1 MQELCFLVDN
11 FIMIGSPAG
20 LFTALRGVN
29 PSKGRPL
36 GSPAAGMLYPGC
48 APGGLPVC
56 RRMYNVFHPFDPVAY
71 RLEPLIQKAGCPRP
85 QLVPYHR
92 GGRKLK
98 MNIVDAGE
106 NVAKTMDKV
115 AAAFTFSF
123 RRSKEETSEPV
134 RRPPPRKQAAACGRC
149 TSPLGWLVARCMLRC
164 TCLPV
169 WPVRAFQR
177 RRSSCSRRR
186 RQTATAAAGPT
197 FC

>member
-1 MQELCFLVDN
+1 
-11 FIMIGSPAG
+11 MIGSPTG

-56 RRMYNVFHPFDPVAY
+56 RRMFNVFHPFDPVAY
-71 RLEPLIQKAGCPRP
+71 RLEPLIQRHGCPRP

-98 MNIVDAGE
+98 VNIVDAGE

-123 RRSKEETSEPV
+123 RRSKEESLEPV
-134 RRPPPRKQAAACGRC
+134 RAPRLRAAA
-149 TSPLGWLVARCMLRC
+149 
-164 TCLPV
+164 
-169 WPVRAFQR
+169 
-177 RRSSCSRRR
+177 
-186 RQTATAAAGPT
+186 AAAGLHYTVLAGSDVRCHLGSRLTGTVPQHSRAVGPR
-197 FC
+197 CRGSSQACLQCCGSRRPA

>member
-1 MQELCFLVDN
+1 MDN
-11 FIMIGSPAG
+11 FIMIGSPTG
-20 LFTALRGVN
+20 LFAALRGVN

-71 RLEPLIQKAGCPRP
+71 RLEPLIQRHGCPRP

-98 MNIVDAGE
+98 VNIVDAGE

-123 RRSKEETSEPV
+123 RRSKEESLEPV
-134 RRPPPRKQAAACGRC
+134 RAPAPAA
-149 TSPLGWLVARCMLRC
+149 
-164 TCLPV
+164 
-169 WPVRAFQR
+169 
-177 RRSSCSRRR
+177 
-186 RQTATAAAGPT
+186 AAAGRRHRMPARCAVLCDFSAEWLWDRT
-197 FC
+197 SRGSSEACLQCWGSVRPA